1 MPLHHDGPMTSEN
14 QHQHRWIASS
24 SHPVSEGLVVYQR
37 CDCGEWRVTST
48 PAFPVAHPEIARI
61 RKSA

>member
-1 MPLHHDGPMTSEN
+1 MTSEN
-14 QHQHRWIASS
+14 QQHRHRWIASS
-24 SHPVSEGLVVYQR
+24 SHRVSEGLVVYQR

-48 PAFPVAHPEIARI
+48 PVHPVVHPEIARI